1 MEINAGEDNV
11 GIKSSPGKGKGE
23 TFPRGRW
30 CLCSIITSLIIEA
43 TAVCAVA
50 FLFLVKGGMYERAYT
65 LIVKASGG

>member
-11 GIKSSPGKGKGE
+11 GIKSSPGKSRSE

-30 CLCSIITSLIIEA
+30 CLCSKITSLIIEA
-43 TAVCAVA
+43 TAFFAVA
-50 FLFLVKGGMYERAYT
+50 FLFIVKGGMYERSHT